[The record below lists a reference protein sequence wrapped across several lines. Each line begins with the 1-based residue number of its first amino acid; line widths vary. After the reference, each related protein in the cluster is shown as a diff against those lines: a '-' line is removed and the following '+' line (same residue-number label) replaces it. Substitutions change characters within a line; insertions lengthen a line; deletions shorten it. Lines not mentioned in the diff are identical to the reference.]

1 MQGRPDTR
9 CCLRLYALLLFCFFE
24 GSGLAQSGKSLE
36 DIRSALLQPIAD
48 STRIDLYNELCWPL
62 YSYDQPDSALYY
74 GEKAAALATALGDL
88 KRLIIAQR
96 RMGIACMNK
105 GDYKPAIAYQES
117 SLSNSEQIGF
127 EEGIRKAL
135 NNLGVIYLNNELFNK
150 ALHYFLRSL
159 KLAEAARDS
168 STMASLYNNCGVI
181 YLRLNE
187 FEQSKRYGLKAIGNG
202 RSTLTPEAMA
212 DLYVNL
218 GAAYRNLGLRDSAET
233 CINAAE
239 ALLKSSNSKRARQN
253 YWIGRGLLYSELK
266 QHAKALSCFDSAR
279 VYAMNPSDEVLVLSN
294 KAEEYIKLDQSKLAI
309 RYFEEAF
316 RIGENI
322 KAYNNLS
329 YISKEL
335 LQLYSKSGQRDKL
348 QRFLKLHLA
357 YRDSNDKYVKAQ
369 QIRQQQLE
377 FDYERKQVADSL
389 KFAQREQLKNLE
401 LELAEGKLN
410 REKTF
415 RFALI
420 VLLGS
425 VIILAVFLY
434 NRFFITRR
442 QNRIIA
448 SQKLIVEEKNREMLD
463 SIHYAQRLQSAILP
477 PLEEIRKELGGEILY
492 LPKDII
498 GGDFYFFE
506 KHNGLLYF
514 AVCDCTGH
522 GIPGAIMSVVCH
534 QALHKAIY
542 EFNKIRAH
550 ELLDKA
556 RELVIAQL
564 HAADQNIKDG
574 MDCSL
579 LVMNPNTRE
588 YSWSGA
594 NNPLWIWDED
604 GFKELKPDKQ
614 PVAWYEMAGAFT
626 EQQGR
631 LKPQSKL
638 CLFSDGYADQ
648 FGGEKGKKFKT
659 KQLRELLEQEMAK
672 GNRNLIGVLH
682 TRFYSWKGSLDQI
695 DDVAVSLLEI

>member
-1 MQGRPDTR
+1 MQGRPITGLCKR
-9 CCLRLYALLLFCFFE
+9 FYVLLLLGVLWGF
-24 GSGLAQSGKSLE
+24 GHAQSGKSI
-36 DIRSALLQPIAD
+36 DQIWSALAEPLHD

-62 YSYDQPDSALYY
+62 YAYDQPDSALYY
-74 GEKAAALATALGDL
+74 GKKAAALAAALGDL
-88 KRLIIAQR
+88 KRLSIAER
-96 RMGIACMNK
+96 RMGIACMNT

-117 SLSNSEQIGF
+117 SLSHSEQIGF
-127 EEGIRKAL
+127 EEGVRKAL

-159 KLAEAARDS
+159 KLAEAVHDS

-187 FEQSKRYGLKAIGNG
+187 FDLSKRYGLRAIRVGAKI
-202 RSTLTPEAMA
+202 LKPEALA

-218 GAAYRNLGLRDSAET
+218 GAAYRNLGQRDSAEH
-233 CINAAE
+233 CINRVE
-239 ALLKSSNSKRARQN
+239 TLLKGSSSKRARHN
-253 YWIGRGLLYSELK
+253 YWIGRGLLYSDLK
-266 QHAKALSCFDSAR
+266 QHAKALYCFDSAR
-279 VYAMNPSDEVLVLSN
+279 VYTMNPGDEVLVLSN
-294 KAEEYIKLDQSKLAI
+294 KAEEYIKLNQTAQAI

-316 RIGENI
+316 SLSKNT

-335 LQLYSKSGQRDKL
+335 LQLYSKSGQMDKL
-348 QRFLKLHLA
+348 KPVLKLHLA
-357 YRDSNDKYVKAQ
+357 YRDSNDQYVKAQ

-448 SQKLIVEEKNREMLD
+448 RQKLIVEEKNREMLD
-463 SIHYAQRLQSAILP
+463 SIHYAQRLQQAILP
-477 PLEEIRKELGGEILY
+477 PLEEIRKELGGEIFY

-542 EFNKIRAH
+542 EFNKLRAH
-550 ELLDKA
+550 EVLEKA

-579 LVMNPNTRE
+579 LVIDPRNRS
-588 YSWSGA
+588 YSWAGA
-594 NNPLWIWDED
+594 NNPLWIWDEE
-604 GFKELKPDKQ
+604 GFRELKADKQ
-614 PVAWYEMAGAFT
+614 PVAWYEMAKPFS
-626 EQQGR
+626 EQRGS
-631 LKPQSKL
+631 LKAQSRL

-648 FGGEKGKKFKT
+648 FGGEKGKKFKA
-659 KQLRELLEQEMAK
+659 KQLRDLLEQELGK
-672 GNRNLIGVLH
+672 GNRQLIAILKD
-682 TRFYSWKGSLDQI
+682 RFLGWKGSLDQI
-695 DDVAVSLLEI
+695 DDVAIALLEL